1 MNLYVWAVL
10 GKIVVIILKKVDYGT
25 MRQHEQR
32 AILTGEVLVE
42 EDSTVNQSEKVIMSD
57 KGKVSDLLIPII
69 TLVVVTLVLMYI
81 TGYQALSGDRTL
93 MNIFG
98 EADEA
103 LSLFVVGIVSI
114 ARSEEHTSE

>member
-1 MNLYVWAVL
+1 
-10 GKIVVIILKKVDYGT
+10 

-42 EDSTVNQSEKVIMSD
+42 EDSTVNQSEKIIMSD
-57 KGKVSDLLIPII
+57 KGKVSDLLIAII

-81 TGYQALSGDRTL
+81 TGYQVLSGDRTL

-103 LSLFVVGIVSI
+103 LSLLDRKSTRLNSSHVAISYAVFCLNNIS
-114 ARSEEHTSE
+114 

>member
-1 MNLYVWAVL
+1 
-10 GKIVVIILKKVDYGT
+10 
-25 MRQHEQR
+25 
-32 AILTGEVLVE
+32 
-42 EDSTVNQSEKVIMSD
+42 MSD
-57 KGKVSDLLIPII
+57 KGKVSDALPILI

-103 LSLFVVGIVSI
+103 LSLFVGGIVSI
-114 ARSEEHTSE
+114 AVVTYLFFRQKRAVALQSTSFMTGIITGVKSMISAVFILLFAWRSEERRV